1 MTPNPLSLS
10 PRVLYTRALTRATGT
25 FAATFNASF
34 STEEPPTGM
43 NVAWLK
49 NQDGIVLAYKVL
61 RPTKP
66 FFPPPVHANPFLP
79 RPPSPL
85 PRPPSPQ
92 ELALPKATSIE
103 PTQFPRGSV
112 DLHACRLFP
121 TEKLCTSESIVR
133 AANSRPRLP
142 SDHHLAH
149 PSNTHP
155 TYCRRRHIAGHPLH
169 KQDRRGHGYRCWH
182 LLHDQLCLHRRL
194 HRPLPLGQG
203 EHRAQEQRLQA
214 GTCTTHAPHICT
226 AHTVTRAAPV
236 APAAHPDPRCAPTPR
251 LRGHRHP
258 HPPRARST

>member
-1 MTPNPLSLS
+1 
-10 PRVLYTRALTRATGT
+10 
-25 FAATFNASF
+25 
-34 STEEPPTGM
+34 M

-85 PRPPSPQ
+85 PGPPSPQ

-142 SDHHLAH
+142 SDHHTS
-149 PSNTHP
+149 PTHP
-155 TYCRRRHIAGHPLH
+155 IPIQHIA
-169 KQDRRGHGYRCWH
+169 
-182 LLHDQLCLHRRL
+182 
-194 HRPLPLGQG
+194 
-203 EHRAQEQRLQA
+203 AAATLQA
-214 GTCTTHAPHICT
+214 TLYTNKIEEATATDVGTYSTTNSAFTDAFTGHYDSGRASIAPKSSDCKQAHAPHSRT
-226 AHTVTRAAPV
+226 FAPHTHSRWSHALRPL
-236 APAAHPDPRCAPTPR
+236 HPLRTPTP
-251 LRGHRHP
+251 GV
-258 HPPRARST
+258 PRPRVCEATAIPTRRVRAVHDIRKECQRRRERE